1 MMSVKSYYREILKNV
16 YYKTFFKT
24 NIVEEREPVFQSE
37 AFIYQTLKLED
48 DFVKF
53 HSLEIIEK
61 GYTVVKASV
70 SSGLVDDAVDE
81 FHEWKLRNKDKFL
94 SSFFKFEDKMDR
106 IINIQAKL
114 GIFNECFV
122 SNKAL
127 AVQDYLFA
135 SETTLYT
142 SLFFEVG
149 SAQNIHRDIPLFWT
163 NPPNMYFGTWLAL
176 EKTDSENGPLVV
188 IPGSHKLPL
197 FDRAEIMR
205 KAGFTNKKIDP
216 LEEKLWNAYQ
226 EHVYSECKIN
236 SLELEEVHVDKGDT
250 IIWHPLLAHGG
261 KEILDK
267 KRTRLSHV
275 VHTTPYNTPVFHM
288 DVFFNTKSKV
298 PVNAPWKYEN
308 FKGRNVVRHKNLS
321 IKHLDN
327 YNYNLLN

>member
-1 MMSVKSYYREILKNV
+1 MSVKSYYREILKNV

-24 NIVEEREPVFQSE
+24 NIIEESEPAFQS
-37 AFIYQTLKLED
+37 ASFISQTHQLED
-48 DFVKF
+48 EFIKH

-61 GYTVVKASV
+61 GYTVVKSSV
-70 SSGLVDDAVDE
+70 PNELIDNAVNE
-81 FHEWKLRNKDKFL
+81 FYDWKARNKYKFL
-94 SSFFKFEDKMDR
+94 PSFFKFEEKMDR
-106 IINIQAKL
+106 IINLQSKL
-114 GIFNECFV
+114 KIFNKCFV

-127 AVQDYLFA
+127 QVQDYLFG

-176 EKTDSENGPLVV
+176 EKTDFENGPLVV

-197 FDRAEIMR
+197 FDRAEIME
-205 KAGFTNKKIDP
+205 KAGYANKKIDP

-226 EHVYSECKIN
+226 EHVYSQCKIN
-236 SLELEEVHVDKGDT
+236 SLKLEEVYVEKGDT

-288 DVFFNTKSKV
+288 DVFFNKKAKV
-298 PVNAPWKYEN
+298 PINAPWKYEK
-308 FKGRNVVRHKNLS
+308 FEGRNVVKHKNVS

-327 YNYNLLN
+327 YNYGLLN